1 MLVTASVWQFVKVW
15 LGVIWSYL
23 WRGGYNITCNYFGTL
38 HLGRGEKIFKSLWLY
53 MIFGVKHF
61 CVHFIY
67 CFMLLVKGVRLDWLV
82 FHMISFLL
90 MHILQGCI
98 LTFDERQPSMEESFW
113 WKTTFNGR
121 WPLME
126 NNFHGRRP
134 LMDVLWWKTPWKKIF
149 KDFKFFV
156 RNSTRGYVATV
167 MRPESQSIM
176 GLFSTNIF

>member
-98 LTFDERQPSMEESFW
+98 LTFDERQPSMEESLW
-113 WKTTFNGR
+113 WKATLDGRRPLMQNDLWWKITFDGR
-121 WPLME
+121 RPLME
-126 NNFHGRRP
+126 NN
-134 LMDVLWWKTPWKKIF
+134 LL
-149 KDFKFFV
+149 
-156 RNSTRGYVATV
+156 
-167 MRPESQSIM
+167 
-176 GLFSTNIF
+176 